1 MYGNTKHVF
10 AVGDEEQQSEADTRA
25 ASQVCGDSLT
35 SYTHSGM
42 KNLLQFISLYKPE
55 NASFFFFFGLFN
67 LK

>member
-1 MYGNTKHVF
+1 MCGDLTHVF
-10 AVGDEEQQSEADTRA
+10 AAGDEEPSEADTRA

-35 SYTHSGM
+35 SYTHSGR

-55 NASFFFFFGLFN
+55 NAN